1 MATSDDP
8 IRDGLATLSRFF
20 IGDSTMGD
28 TLQRVVELA
37 ALAVPPAAYTG
48 ISMLVDDRVTTSV
61 FSDPDVVEIDQAQ
74 YNAGTGPCLDAFRD
88 GKVYR
93 IPSTEH
99 DERWPEFCRTALQYG
114 IQSTLSLPLLVG
126 DDSVGAL
133 NLYSRGEDAFSEEDQ
148 QHAETF
154 ALQAA
159 VVLANAQAY
168 WDARTLS
175 ERLTEA
181 MRSRAVIEQAKGIL
195 MAQSHA
201 GPERAFDMLRIASQR
216 ENRKLREIAQEI
228 VDRHSRESPR

>member
-1 MATSDDP
+1 MATSEDP
-8 IRDGLATLSRFF
+8 IRDSLATLSRFF

-37 ALAVPPAAYTG
+37 AVAVPPAAYTG
-48 ISMLVDDRVTTSV
+48 ISMLVDDRATTSV
-61 FSDPDVVEIDQAQ
+61 FSDPEVSEIDQAQ
-74 YNAGTGPCLDAFRD
+74 YAAGTGPCLNAFRD

-93 IPSTEH
+93 IPSTER
-99 DERWPEFCRTALQYG
+99 DERWPEFCRTALQHG

-126 DDSVGAL
+126 EDSVGAL
-133 NLYSRGEDAFSEEDQ
+133 NFYSRGEDAFSEDDQ
-148 QHAETF
+148 EYGEAF

-175 ERLTEA
+175 ERLSDA
-181 MRSRAVIEQAKGIL
+181 MRSRADIEQAKGIL
-195 MAQSHA
+195 MAQSKV

-216 ENRKLREIAQEI
+216 ENRKLREIAREI
-228 VDRHSRESPR
+228 VDRHSGETPR